1 MAPVTWLGV
10 EKRGRAATLAFAS
23 LVFVAALGTTG
34 PAAQAQGARYYDM
47 QLFLP
52 PAAGGSTFT
61 IARPSV
67 PRHLNAVFGIA
78 GNYALDPF
86 VRSETVSGG
95 AVLFPAAPV
104 IRHYA
109 QLEAMAALDSGIWRV
124 RVLGEIWFAIDV
136 GSLNLAQAVIQR
148 YLWPFLWEPVITSV
162 LLLPGWAVFGA
173 PGLVL
178 AWTGR
183 TRRRRRA
190 RSDFS

>member
-1 MAPVTWLGV
+1 MRALKLARRMAGWLLLL
-10 EKRGRAATLAFAS
+10 LA
-23 LVFVAALGTTG
+23 V
-34 PAAQAQGARYYDM
+34 
-47 QLFLP
+47 
-52 PAAGGSTFT
+52 
-61 IARPSV
+61 
-67 PRHLNAVFGIA
+67 
-78 GNYALDPF
+78 
-86 VRSETVSGG
+86 
-95 AVLFPAAPV
+95 AVLG
-104 IRHYA
+104 Y
-109 QLEAMAALDSGIWRV
+109 EAVAALDSGTWRV
-124 RVLGEIWFAIDV
+124 HALGEIWFAIDV